1 MNFVKSLFYV
11 YVMPM
16 QNSKENE
23 FVNYFP
29 PLLKNVFLFSS
40 SQTISKS
47 KFRSVFSSYNHIL
60 K

>member
-1 MNFVKSLFYV
+1 MHFIKSFFYI
-11 YVMPM
+11 YVMPV

-29 PLLKNVFLFSS
+29 PILKNVFSFSS

-47 KFRSVFSSYNHIL
+47 KFRWVFSSYNHIL
-60 K
+60 R